1 VQPKWLSQQA
11 GDAPGCS
18 WLPAA
23 SGRFHA
29 RFQSRTRLPI
39 RSVAVRNHPAGQ
51 PLSNPGA
58 YSGLKVK
65 KQRMNFQEPEYLL
78 NEPWWVTVM
87 GCVTL
92 TAIFAFALVAV

>member
-1 VQPKWLSQQA
+1 MPVEQSKRASSRQL
-11 GDAPGCS
+11 
-18 WLPAA
+18 LAA
-23 SGRFHA
+23 IWCGP
-29 RFQSRTRLPI
+29 QILW
-39 RSVAVRNHPAGQ
+39 AGQ

-87 GCVTL
+87 GCVMV
-92 TAIFAFALVAV
+92 AAMFVFALIAV